1 MFHFMSTQMKFRR
14 RLMWRGWRGMWNDDW
29 IPDDLAVYPR
39 CRLCRL
45 DYEDGEEFIAGAQTS
60 NPFEVHPFPTSC

>member
-1 MFHFMSTQMKFRR
+1 
-14 RLMWRGWRGMWNDDW
+14 MWRGWRGMWNDDW

-45 DYEDGEEFIAGAQTS
+45 DYEDGEEFIAGA
-60 NPFEVHPFPTSC
+60 